1 MAGDAPALQSRNSK
15 LAVTRVKVFEVR
27 GSAFGFRTT
36 ARIDDDTRSWRGRPP
51 APTPVCYGVGAMPP
65 AASSPD
71 LSFPKTRRLVR
82 PAEFGRVKSEGTTH
96 RGQTLVLGVLAEQE
110 EKLFRVGFVTSK
122 RIGGAV
128 VRNRVRRRLRD
139 IVRTQQG
146 KLRRGFWL
154 VVIARPAAAHASY
167 STLKDEWLRLAERAS
182 ILAP

>member
-1 MAGDAPALQSRNSK
+1 
-15 LAVTRVKVFEVR
+15 
-27 GSAFGFRTT
+27 
-36 ARIDDDTRSWRGRPP
+36 
-51 APTPVCYGVGAMPP
+51 MPP
-65 AASSPD
+65 SSPSPR

-82 PAEFGRVKSEGTTH
+82 TVEFARVKSEGTAH
-96 RGQTLVLGVLAEQE
+96 RGRTLVLGVLAREE

-146 KLRRGFWL
+146 RLRGGFWL
-154 VVIARPAAAHASY
+154 VVIARPAAARASY
-167 STLKDEWLRLAERAS
+167 GTLKDEWLRLAERAS